1 MTKICQKMPMYR
13 SHLDSAIYLN
23 NVGVTLMERCCYP
36 EALETFHSALEVCRG
51 TPSQAMVEHTV
62 YRAFLRL
69 SSVTDDDES
78 EEFSTMEWASS
89 PIIYDQFGNNITVNQ
104 STRKDDRW
112 SDDYPIVS
120 PFDRFI
126 KGGDLRRLDYCL
138 IYFQSHNR
146 QGPQETASLLLATI
160 LANSCQVHR
169 VVACC
174 LLSHGQGHQSSDDM
188 VFSQHME
195 MARQLFLRVQQEVK
209 RVSFPAK
216 SPVHTTKE
224 ELSMPKKNGNNYMT
238 SNNVTAVTTNT
249 VVQRR
254 ELPPRFKS
262 NPAA

>member
-1 MTKICQKMPMYR
+1 MPVYR
-13 SHLDSAIYLN
+13 SHMDSAIYLN
-23 NVGVTLMERCCYP
+23 NVGVTLMERRCYL

-62 YRAFLRL
+62 YRAFLLL
-69 SSVTDDDES
+69 SSVTDDDEN
-78 EEFSTMEWASS
+78 EELFVVTMES

-104 STRKDDRW
+104 STPKDDRW
-112 SDDYPIVS
+112 SDDYLIVS

-126 KGGDLRRLDYCL
+126 IKGCDLRRLEYSL
-138 IYFQSHNR
+138 IYFQSHHR
-146 QGPQETASLLLATI
+146 QGTQETASLLLATI

-174 LLSHGQGHQSSDDM
+174 LLSHGQGHSSSDDM